1 MKNIYL
7 VCATSILFLLSCA
20 SSFKSYQPNKK
31 FAKAKLQQDFLL
43 LKNILQQKHPAL
55 YWYTPKQK
63 MDYYFDSL
71 YNNIADSMTELQYGW
86 QVIAPLTQKIH
97 CGHTSFSM
105 SNHWYKFIKNKKI
118 PGLPIYVKTWADTM
132 VVTANLNKKDTVLK
146 RGTLLTSINGVP
158 IQTLQQQIFQYL
170 PTDGFANNV
179 NYIRL
184 SSNLPYYHRNVFGT
198 FKNYRIGYLD
208 TLGQAKTILIPMW
221 NPPIDTTKNTKQ
233 IITPTNTVTR
243 AQRKKFKRENE
254 RALQTDTLLRTA
266 TFTLNTF
273 SAGGGKR
280 LRHFIKH
287 TFKKLQQDSIKNLII
302 DLRNNGG
309 GDVDM
314 YTLLTKYI
322 IAQPFKVADTAYT
335 ISKTLRP
342 FTKYIKHGFFTNIG
356 FKFLTKK
363 QRDGYYHFGFY
374 ERHNFYPK
382 KVNHFNGKVYVL
394 INGPTF
400 SASTLFCHAIK
411 GQQNVTLVGE
421 ETGGGWHGNS
431 GLMIPDITLPNTKIK
446 VRLPLFKIVQYKHVP
461 KYGTGVI
468 PDIYIPPTVEG
479 IVKELDRKMLI
490 VKEMIRVA
498 EKINTP

>member
-1 MKNIYL
+1 MK
-7 VCATSILFLLSCA
+7 SIHLLYCIVVLFLFSCA
-20 SSFKSYQPNKK
+20 SSFKNYKPNKK
-31 FAKAKLQQDFLL
+31 FAKADLQHDFIL

-105 SNHWYKFIKNKKI
+105 SNNWYKFIKDKKI

-132 VVTANLNKKDTVLK
+132 VVTANLNKKDSVLK
-146 RGTLLTSINGVP
+146 RGTILTSINGLPV
-158 IQTLQQQIFQYL
+158 QAMQQQIFNYL
-170 PTDGFANNV
+170 PTDGYANNV

-198 FKNYRIGYLD
+198 FKNYRIGYVD
-208 TLGQAKTILIPMW
+208 TAGQPKTTLIAMW
-221 NPPIDTTKNTKQ
+221 NPQVDTTKNKVKTTSTET
-233 IITPTNTVTR
+233 ITR
-243 AQRKKFKRENE
+243 AQRKKIKRENY
-254 RALQTDTLLRTA
+254 RSIQIDTPLHTA

-280 LRHFIKH
+280 LRHFINH
-287 TFKKLQQDSIKNLII
+287 TFKKLRQDTIKNLII

-314 YTLLTKYI
+314 YALLTKYI

-335 ISKTLRP
+335 VSKTLRP
-342 FTKYIKHGFFTNIG
+342 FTKYIKHGFFTNLG
-356 FKFLTKK
+356 FAFLTRK
-363 QRDGYYHFGFY
+363 QKDGHYHFGFY
-374 ERHNFYPK
+374 ERHSYYPK
-382 KVNHFNGKVYVL
+382 KNNHFNGKVYVL

-400 SASTLFCHAIK
+400 SASTLFCHAVK

-461 KYGTGVI
+461 QNGTGVV
-468 PDIYIPPTVEG
+468 PDIYIPPTIEG
-479 IVKELDRKMLI
+479 VVKELDRKMLL
-490 VKEMIRVA
+490 VKEMIKA
-498 EKINTP
+498 TEKANTF